1 MDARIKSGHDEII
14 PATHSAR
21 VMPKKSTASR
31 NRGRGECRVPDA
43 PAASRAKK
51 TKHTSVVTARFT
63 GETRHSR
70 TRMVLTVSFALSSVT
85 GLSCHRHPQEA
96 LLLENLTPASGRQ
109 DHTTSP
115 SALAPLVSRRRR
127 VHRIPHPTSVT
138 IAIRPSCEAGRAKD
152 AGDLGFRQSEIFFLA
167 GLDR

>member
-1 MDARIKSGHDEII
+1 MTTRFEFQTAKLGHTPAHSRDAQRPSH
-14 PATHSAR
+14 TQ
-21 VMPKKSTASR
+21 KSTASN
-31 NRGRGECRVPDA
+31 NRGRGECRVPVA

-70 TRMVLTVSFALSSVT
+70 TRMVLTVSFALSPVT

-115 SALAPLVSRRRR
+115 SALAPLVSAPPPRP
-127 VHRIPHPTSVT
+127 PHPAPNVRDHRANAPHVRRDEVD
-138 IAIRPSCEAGRAKD
+138 IVLIWGKREAKY
-152 AGDLGFRQSEIFFLA
+152 F
-167 GLDR
+167 